1 MTVYTNGFE
10 PTNHPTMTTNLP
22 ANSSSMATAK
32 YAANE
37 VHINTCESHGRRS
50 DPWLSPHREISKD
63 KLTQYLRAF
72 QLCRELFRKLGK
84 EALKHAIRATSKI
97 NNVLHKSKRE
107 IRSGLYLRDSL
118 IRVVKG
124 VVSVAIRTE
133 REHVDAAHVDVEQ
146 TPACC
151 EVDVAAEQAA
161 VTGGNPDDTTNT
173 DAAPRQTHRVI
184 K

>member
-1 MTVYTNGFE
+1 VALA
-10 PTNHPTMTTNLP
+10 PPWNLKRQTH
-22 ANSSSMATAK
+22 TASQS
-32 YAANE
+32 
-37 VHINTCESHGRRS
+37 VSGLPRT
-50 DPWLSPHREISKD
+50 L
-63 KLTQYLRAF
+63 
-72 QLCRELFRKLGK
+72 RKLGK

-97 NNVLHKSKRE
+97 SNVLHKSERE
-107 IRSGLYLRDSL
+107 IRSGLYLRDSP

-161 VTGGNPDDTTNT
+161 VIGGNPDDTTDT
-173 DAAPRQTHRVI
+173 DAAPRQANDVI
-184 K
+184 KWNSDNQLVRFD